1 MSDAHSLE
9 NQQRPLTF
17 FASAPKGVED
27 LLEEEVLQYG
37 EIEKKSAGGIKFK
50 AIPIKALEFLLR
62 TRLASRVFLQ
72 IECYYIESEKDLY
85 ERAVEK
91 WWHQV
96 FKLNQTFKIT
106 THVDGRSR
114 QKFTNDLYLS
124 RLLKDAIADSFRDE
138 FDGKRPSVD
147 TRSPDIVL
155 ALRVE
160 KSKKRPGFTA
170 TISLDLCGKPLSNRG
185 YRESGHSAPLR
196 ENLAAAIAQIS
207 LNQSESHT
215 KPLPTYDLM
224 CGSGTLLL
232 EMAMIQIGVAPS
244 FLNLEWSI
252 QNRRRPFHFLNHLW
266 FEHLKLSTMAFSLM
280 NQIVEESRHNLKI
293 CEKWETFIFGS
304 DQDNEALE
312 QTRRGFES
320 LGIPKNLYQLQN
332 RVMSETKKQTK
343 EGVILLNPPY
353 GKRLEE
359 IEELANTYQMM
370 GDTLK
375 NDYSDLTA
383 YILTSE
389 PTLSK
394 EIGLKSTR
402 KFPLFN
408 GNLDC
413 RLLEYKLYK

>member
-1 MSDAHSLE
+1 MSSETPLE

-27 LLEEEVLQYG
+27 FLETEVLQYG
-37 EIEKKSAGGIKFK
+37 EIERKSAGGIKFK

-72 IECYYIESEKDLY
+72 LESYYIENEDDLY
-85 ERAVEK
+85 NRSVEK

-106 THVDGRSR
+106 THVDGRSS

-124 RLLKDAIADSFRDE
+124 RLLKDAIADSFRE
-138 FDGKRPSVD
+138 EYDGQRPSVD
-147 TRSPDIVL
+147 TRSPDIIL

-160 KSKKRPGFTA
+160 KSKKRPGYIA
-170 TISLDLCGKPLSNRG
+170 TISLDLCGKPLSHRG
-185 YRESGHSAPLR
+185 YRESGHMAPLR
-196 ENLAAAIAQIS
+196 ENLAAAIAQIA
-207 LNQSESHT
+207 LNQSEIT
-215 KPLPTYDLM
+215 DRPLPTYDLM

-232 EMAMIQIGVAPS
+232 EMAMIQIGIAPS
-244 FLNLEWSI
+244 YLNLQWSI
-252 QNRRRPFHFLNHLW
+252 KNRKRPFHFLHQIW

-280 NQIVEESRHNLKI
+280 NQIVEESVHNLRI
-293 CEKWETFIFGS
+293 CEKWQPFIFGS
-304 DQDNEALE
+304 DRDSEALE
-312 QTRRGFES
+312 QTQRGFET
-320 LGIPKNLYQLQN
+320 LCIPKNLYQLQTKDL
-332 RVMSETKKQTK
+332 SETKKQTK
-343 EGVILLNPPY
+343 TGVILLNPPY

-359 IEELANTYQMM
+359 IEQLAGTYQVI

-389 PTLSK
+389 PSLSK
-394 EIGLKSTR
+394 EIGLKNSR
-402 KFPLFN
+402 KFPLYN